1 MKKDEVVVK
10 CNADFDF
17 DGMVT
22 PKSITKKDGQIV
34 TIIVIKEQK
43 PYETWSGRAGIKFLC
58 ETDLGDIELHYD
70 HRGNIWYIKM
80 SSM

>member
-17 DGMVT
+17 DGIVT
-22 PKSITKKDGQIV
+22 PKSITKKDGQILE
-34 TIIVIKEQK
+34 IKGIK
-43 PYETWSGRAGIKFLC
+43 GKTPYETWSGRAGIKFLC
-58 ETDLGDIELHYD
+58 ETDHGDIDLHYD

-80 SSM
+80 PRM

>member
-1 MKKDEVVVK
+1 MKQDELVVK

-22 PKSITKKDGQIV
+22 PNQITQKDGRIL
-34 TIIVIKEQK
+34 VIKAIKEK
-43 PYETWSGRAGIKFLC
+43 RPYETWSGRAGILFVC
-58 ETDLGDIELHYD
+58 ETDFGNINLHYD

-80 SSM
+80 PRM